1 MANNAHMHG
10 SGRTFRSDP
19 LHHIGPDNRHGD
31 TDPVAVMPAG
41 CISLTAPLVRIEG
54 VRILQAGAGW
64 RGVGLR
70 LQNNNPASMLFEVFL
85 TAGDGRDLVIAV
97 LDEDDAVACWRNAGK
112 ATGLPLLMQAA
123 DGTTSTPYPQIGPVA
138 LGAFHIRRQH
148 SFLRHRRPRFLVRR
162 KIGRATLE
170 TIAISGHELTRG
182 QVQ

>member
-10 SGRTFRSDP
+10 SGRIFRSDP
-19 LHHIGPDNRHGD
+19 LHHIGPGSRHGD
-31 TDPVAVMPAG
+31 GDPVAVMPSG
-41 CISLTAPLVRIEG
+41 CINLSAALVRIEG

-70 LQNNNPASMLFEVFL
+70 LQNTNPASTLFEVFL

-112 ATGLPLLMQAA
+112 ATNLPLVMQCA
-123 DGTTSTPYPQIGPVA
+123 DGTVSSPYPQIGSVA
-138 LGAFHIRRQH
+138 LGPFHFRRQY

-162 KIGRATLE
+162 KAGRATLE
-170 TIAISGHELTRG
+170 TIAVTGHELSRG
-182 QVQ
+182 HMR